1 MFMVNRKMRGI
12 AAFEKREERKERFV
26 KEINFRYVS
35 GTYTCCIASSN
46 NTRFMT
52 ALTSL

>member
-1 MFMVNRKMRGI
+1 MRGI

-26 KEINFRYVS
+26 KEINLRYIS

-46 NTRFMT
+46 STRFMT
-52 ALTSL
+52 ALISL